1 MHRIT
6 TVSVST
12 YLLEEIDRIIQED
25 KIFEDRTKAM
35 NAILEEYLKRYKSA
49 KIIEHDREVREK
61 KGE

>member
-1 MHRIT
+1 MHRLT

-25 KIFEDRTKAM
+25 KLFDDRTKAM
-35 NAILEEYLKRYKSA
+35 NAILEEYLKRYKAA